1 MARSSRK
8 QRYQQRWTQEDW
20 NGLTGGPK
28 PEPVEVKVD
37 DTEWLDSMEP
47 GEIPEDALTPPEH
60 DPWCECRDCLDAN
73 PRPQL
78 WLPTRDVVLRG

>member
-1 MARSSRK
+1 
-8 QRYQQRWTQEDW
+8 
-20 NGLTGGPK
+20 
-28 PEPVEVKVD
+28 VD